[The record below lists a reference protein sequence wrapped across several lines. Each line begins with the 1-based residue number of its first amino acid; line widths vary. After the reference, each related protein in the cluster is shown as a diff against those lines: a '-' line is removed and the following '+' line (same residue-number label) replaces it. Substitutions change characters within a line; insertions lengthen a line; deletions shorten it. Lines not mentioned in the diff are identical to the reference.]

1 MLYLIFHSRHKIGCC
16 RFLALYINVLP
27 WTWNLEQHFLF
38 RCDLSPSNFLVC
50 RKKVLTKKLGDK
62 SYAVR
67 IKGSHPSQKRRRF
80 FVNNFITLPHP
91 TQRPPKFK
99 PMFNNVHKKEDVRK
113 DGWFYRSSWFLSL
126 WILWVPICEN
136 LLSFLGKDGLPPN
149 CAEWSFKHCGCK
161 FLCCP

>member
-67 IKGSHPSQKRRRF
+67 IKGSHPSQKKKIFCEQFHNIATPHRGPL
-80 FVNNFITLPHP
+80 NSNQCSTMFI
-91 TQRPPKFK
+91 K
-99 PMFNNVHKKEDVRK
+99 RK
-113 DGWFYRSSWFLSL
+113 MLGKMGGFTDRSSWFLSL